1 MLRSPII
8 ASVLVTL
15 ALFGSPVRA
24 QEVRTAS
31 VVINEAD
38 FSTAVARADLDRR
51 SGGGR
56 LRKQRRGREQQLGPG
71 ESLSCRGPRADA
83 CVCPAA
89 PEDGS
94 TFLEVS
100 ASRPLYLWIVKWLFT
115 PACDTAPA

>member
-51 SGGGR
+51 IAAAAQDVCGSNAAAENSSWGQVKACRAEVRAQMLASARQHLKMVR
-56 LRKQRRGREQQLGPG
+56 L
-71 ESLSCRGPRADA
+71 S
-83 CVCPAA
+83 
-89 PEDGS
+89 
-94 TFLEVS
+94 
-100 ASRPLYLWIVKWLFT
+100 SR
-115 PACDTAPA
+115 